1 MNSNIITLQE
11 DNYRDHV
18 KANDCLV
25 VFHKSKCPNCK
36 VLLKVMDKCKA
47 SHPDIEMAYINSEE
61 NEMIMKELEVNRV
74 PSILVYKNGV
84 VAARKAGIMKTVELA
99 DLYLSA

>member
-1 MNSNIITLQE
+1 MDSQIITLQE

-18 KANDCLV
+18 QANDCLV

-47 SHPDIEMAYINSEE
+47 SHPDIAMACINSEE
-61 NEMIMKELEVNRV
+61 NDVIVKELEVSRV
-74 PSILVYKNGV
+74 PSILVYKKGD
-84 VAARKAGIMKTVELA
+84 VAARKAGIMKPIELA
-99 DLYLSA
+99 ELYLSA